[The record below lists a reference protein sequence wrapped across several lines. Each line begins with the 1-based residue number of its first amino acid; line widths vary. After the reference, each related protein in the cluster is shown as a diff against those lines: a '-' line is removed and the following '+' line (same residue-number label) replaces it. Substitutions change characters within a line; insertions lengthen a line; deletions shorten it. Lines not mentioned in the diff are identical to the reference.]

1 MSLQPRQL
9 STKQF
14 VRVVTCVPD
23 RNMDFNDRCNQVY
36 YYYYFGEAK
45 TLETEAQEKRTSI
58 SPPSSI
64 NYKRILKI
72 LSRDSD

>member
-9 STKQF
+9 PVK
-14 VRVVTCVPD
+14 VVTCVPD
-23 RNMDFNDRCNQVY
+23 RNVDFNDRCNQLY

-45 TLETEAQEKRTSI
+45 TLETEAQEKRTSS

-72 LSRDSD
+72 LSRDSH